1 MDLSKLTNGG
11 KVAGVAGIILI
22 INLFLPW
29 YSIGPFDANAF
40 DAGFLAWFGSLVAVA
55 GAVLILLKAFAGNA
69 VSLGNLKTEHLVL
82 ILGAFGT
89 LLIILKFLVDSDFT
103 SFGIFLGIIAAA
115 AVAVG
120 GWMAMKEAGLEMPSA
135 DDFKSI
141 GGGGDDGGGE

>member
-11 KVAGVAGIILI
+11 KVAGAAGIILL

-40 DAGFLAWFGSLVAVA
+40 DAGFLAWFGSFVAIA
-55 GAVLILLKAFAGNA
+55 GAVLILLKALAGNA
-69 VSLGNLKTEHLVL
+69 VDLGNLKTEQLVL
-82 ILGAFGT
+82 LLGGLGT
-89 LLIILKFLVDSDFT
+89 VLIILKFIVDSDFT
-103 SFGIFLGIIAAA
+103 SIGIFLGILAAA

-120 GWMAMKEAGLEMPSA
+120 GWMAMKEAGLEMPTA

-141 GGGGDDGGGE
+141 GGGDDGGE